1 MAKSLYKNKIELK
14 LNIQNILAQ
23 NQIFYQNNYVEDVS
37 QASALTTLTNS
48 IFNGDPLN
56 EDGYD
61 SSKDDVRWITKFGQ
75 TFSLT
80 MTYNF

>member
-1 MAKSLYKNKIELK
+1 MKCCTCLYSF
-14 LNIQNILAQ
+14 
-23 NQIFYQNNYVEDVS
+23 QIFYQNIPFEDVS

-48 IFNGDPLN
+48 IFTGDPLN
-56 EDGYD
+56 KNGYD
-61 SSKDDVRWITKFGQ
+61 SGKDDVILITKFGQ